1 MASGRGR
8 LRPGSPG
15 VDRERQDR
23 AGQGVIAY
31 LDCVGGLA
39 GDMLLA
45 ALLDAGAPEQVLRE
59 VPGRL
64 GLERVEL
71 RVSRVQRH
79 GIEALHLEVIAEH
92 DHHDR
97 SWRSIRE
104 QLASSELDDSV
115 RSRAIAVFERLAE
128 AEGAIHGVPPEEVHF
143 HELGAAD
150 TLVDV
155 VGAVTLLE
163 QLDIARLECSPL
175 PVGRGT
181 VHTAH
186 GSLPLPAPAT
196 ASLLVDAPVF
206 GVELE
211 AELVTPTGAAIAATL
226 ADGWGV
232 IPRMTLQRIGYGA
245 GTADFSE
252 RANVVRVLLGREPV
266 AQVPDE
272 HEARDHALGE
282 HEVVLLETNLD
293 DLSPELVPDGVQSC
307 FAAGA
312 LDVWTA
318 PVAMKKGR
326 PGIVLSALAR
336 PEAEVAVA
344 RAILTETSA
353 LGVRVAPMRRYELER
368 QLRKVEVQ
376 GGSVRVKLGLL
387 DGRVVNVAPEH
398 DDCAAIARS
407 TGAPVKSVWAAALAA
422 ARQLR

>member
-1 MASGRGR
+1 VIAGIPGGERDR
-8 LRPGSPG
+8 RDRPGP
-15 VDRERQDR
+15 R
-23 AGQGVIAY
+23 VIAY
-31 LDCVGGLA
+31 LDCVGGVA

-45 ALLDAGAPEQVLRE
+45 ALLDAGAPEQALRE

-64 GLERVEL
+64 GLEHVEL
-71 RVSRVQRH
+71 RVTRVQRH
-79 GIEALHLEVIAEH
+79 GIGALHLDVIADH

-104 QLASSELDDSV
+104 QLAAAELDDSV
-115 RSRAIAVFERLAE
+115 RSRSISVFERLA
-128 AEGAIHGVPPEEVHF
+128 AVEGAIHGLPAEDVHF

-163 QLDIARLECSPL
+163 RLDVARLECSPL
-175 PVGRGT
+175 PVGRGI
-181 VHTAH
+181 VRAAH

-211 AELVTPTGAAIAATL
+211 AELVTPTGAALVSTL

-232 IPRMTLQRIGYGA
+232 IPPMTLQRIGYGA

-252 RANVVRVLLGREPV
+252 RANLVRVLLGLET
-266 AQVPDE
+266 PDQPP
-272 HEARDHALGE
+272 ADHGVGDLALGE

-293 DLSPELVPDGVQSC
+293 DLSPELVPDAVQSC

-312 LDVWTA
+312 LDVWTV

-326 PGIVLSALAR
+326 PGIVLCALAR
-336 PEAEVAVA
+336 PEAQAAVA
-344 RAILTETSA
+344 RAILTETSS
-353 LGVRVAPMRRYELER
+353 LGVRVASLRRYELER
-368 QLRKVEVQ
+368 QLRKVEVE
-376 GGSVRVKLGLL
+376 GGSVRVKLGML

-398 DDCAAIARS
+398 DDCAMIARS